1 MSNLVKQMV
10 REIKGVRPKRYKRL
24 IILDIIL
31 KEYAR
36 LVGVE
41 YEELVRR
48 LRPKIIRHAIS
59 KLDLELTD
67 ELEKFIAGVTDEALK
82 DYIKMLQYFRGKEEK
97 DGYE

>member
-1 MSNLVKQMV
+1 MSDLVSKML
-10 REIKGVRPKRYKRL
+10 EDIKGIRPKRFKRL

-41 YEELVRR
+41 YKELVER
-48 LRPKIIRHAIS
+48 LRPNIIRQGVK

-67 ELEKFIAGVTDEALK
+67 ELERFIFGVTDEALK
-82 DYIKMLQYFRGKEEK
+82 DYIRMLQYFRGKEE
-97 DGYE
+97 DE